1 MYNKIQTQLKRILV
15 VISFSIYFFCT
26 LFLSLNAEE
35 ENIDLPPKSTT
46 LSKIHLPAY
55 KTFSLKNGLKVY
67 VIENHKL
74 PTISYFLYLDYFP
87 NLENNKAGLGEFTTR
102 LMKQGA
108 GNRNKSHIDEEL
120 DFMGVD
126 FNIDENLI
134 FASSL
139 LKYSSQSLSIISD
152 VVKNPKF
159 EESEFVKLKDEMLS
173 EIQSDKQDPNA
184 QLNNVA
190 KTLLYPATHPYSE
203 VPTEKSIKRI
213 TMKDC
218 KNYHSRYFK
227 PNIAHLAISGDIHF
241 EDAKVLAET
250 HFGNWQSGE
259 VPKFKAPKL
268 FKSRQTKIYLK
279 NRNDSVQSVIK
290 VSHNIDLK
298 PGQKEIYSAVVMNTL
313 LGGGTFRLNQNL
325 REKHGLT
332 YGVYSSLRPDK
343 WIGNFSIDLS
353 TESSLTGKSIEQI
366 LYEMNRIR
374 REKVKNEELQLVKN
388 YLTGQFSL
396 SLENPSTIA
405 LFGIK
410 TALYNLP
417 SDYYEKYLE
426 GIQSVTEEDV
436 LQAANRYITPDQ
448 THIIIVG
455 KKKDLKKSLKSLKK
469 IKTLEVK

>member
-1 MYNKIQTQLKRILV
+1 M
-15 VISFSIYFFCT
+15 
-26 LFLSLNAEE
+26 
-35 ENIDLPPKSTT
+35 
-46 LSKIHLPAY
+46 
-55 KTFSLKNGLKVY
+55 
-67 VIENHKL
+67 
-74 PTISYFLYLDYFP
+74 
-87 NLENNKAGLGEFTTR
+87 
-102 LMKQGA
+102 
-108 GNRNKSHIDEEL
+108 
-120 DFMGVD
+120 
-126 FNIDENLI
+126 
-134 FASSL
+134 
-139 LKYSSQSLSIISD
+139 
-152 VVKNPKF
+152 
-159 EESEFVKLKDEMLS
+159 
-173 EIQSDKQDPNA
+173 
-184 QLNNVA
+184 
-190 KTLLYPATHPYSE
+190 
-203 VPTEKSIKRI
+203 
-213 TMKDC
+213 
-218 KNYHSRYFK
+218 
-227 PNIAHLAISGDIHF
+227 
-241 EDAKVLAET
+241 
-250 HFGNWQSGE
+250 
-259 VPKFKAPKL
+259 
-268 FKSRQTKIYLK
+268 
-279 NRNDSVQSVIK
+279 QSVIK

-313 LGGGTFRLNQNL
+313 LGGGTFRLYQNL